1 MNKNILCVAIILAT
15 MSMNA
20 QEKDSLKGHS
30 IIDEVI
36 IDGVVKPQDVSSELT
51 AKLPINNLEN
61 PQVTTSVTPQLINN
75 RNYFTQGGMLSNA
88 VGVAPS
94 WAGISP

>member
-36 IDGVVKPQDVSSELT
+36 IDGVVKPQDVSIHRLR
-51 AKLPINNLEN
+51 LLLRHN
-61 PQVTTSVTPQLINN
+61 
-75 RNYFTQGGMLSNA
+75 
-88 VGVAPS
+88 
-94 WAGISP
+94 